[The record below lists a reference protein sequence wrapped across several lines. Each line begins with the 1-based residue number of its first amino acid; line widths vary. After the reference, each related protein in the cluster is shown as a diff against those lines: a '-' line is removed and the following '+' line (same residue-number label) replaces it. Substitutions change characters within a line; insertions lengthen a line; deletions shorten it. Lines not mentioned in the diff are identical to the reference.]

1 MPISVA
7 NGLGFDSEKARW
19 AMQEV
24 KAFLD
29 PYRKYI
35 HSLILFGSY
44 AMGHATRFSD
54 VDFLVL
60 LKNGEKAQQLSRALF
75 GIEWRHRAVLETE
88 TLGGIQ
94 FVPFDERGIER
105 LFELSTPLVHA
116 ARHGLIMWDD
126 GWFRT
131 VLRRPYPKWPTREAA
146 LEAFTKWIVWQYYRS
161 ALDIKKEISM
171 DHGPDGMCT
180 KSGKCIGHFSGDIL
194 ARVLSRML
202 YVTLPERGFL
212 PLSKREAIAMAVE
225 AYGRVAW
232 RPVAVAMAV
241 LRRDRAISH
250 REFSVMFPFARN
262 LFGECI
268 RICGARDPRVL
279 EALRRNAEIRKH
291 LRKIERAPENNK
303 K

>member
-1 MPISVA
+1 
-7 NGLGFDSEKARW
+7 
-19 AMQEV
+19 
-24 KAFLD
+24 
-29 PYRKYI
+29 
-35 HSLILFGSY
+35 
-44 AMGHATRFSD
+44 
-54 VDFLVL
+54 
-60 LKNGEKAQQLSRALF
+60 
-75 GIEWRHRAVLETE
+75 
-88 TLGGIQ
+88 
-94 FVPFDERGIER
+94 
-105 LFELSTPLVHA
+105 
-116 ARHGLIMWDD
+116 
-126 GWFRT
+126 
-131 VLRRPYPKWPTREAA
+131 
-146 LEAFTKWIVWQYYRS
+146 
-161 ALDIKKEISM
+161 
-171 DHGPDGMCT
+171 
-180 KSGKCIGHFSGDIL
+180 
-194 ARVLSRML
+194 ML

>member
-1 MPISVA
+1 
-7 NGLGFDSEKARW
+7 
-19 AMQEV
+19 MQEV

-60 LKNGEKAQQLSRALF
+60 LKNGKKVQRLSRVLF
-75 GIEWRHRAVLETE
+75 GIEWGHRAILETG

-116 ARHGLIMWDD
+116 ACHGLIIWDD
-126 GWFRT
+126 GWFKT
-131 VLRRPYPKWPTREAA
+131 LLRRPYSKWPTREAA
-146 LEAFTKWIVWQYYRS
+146 LEAFTRWIVWQYCRS
-161 ALDIKKEISM
+161 AVDIKKEILM
-171 DHGPDGMCT
+171 DHGPDGICT
-180 KSGKCIGHFSGDIL
+180 KRGKCMGHLSGDIL

-212 PLSKREAIAMAVE
+212 PLSKREATAMALE
-225 AYGRVAW
+225 AYGRAAW

-241 LRRDRAISH
+241 LRGK
-250 REFSVMFPFARN
+250 EPF
-262 LFGECI
+262 
-268 RICGARDPRVL
+268 RIGSTA
-279 EALRRNAEIRKH
+279 
-291 LRKIERAPENNK
+291 
-303 K
+303 

>member
-1 MPISVA
+1 MISDKPSTDTPARDRDQTRPISVV

-60 LKNGEKAQQLSRALF
+60 LRNGKKVHRLSRLLS
-75 GIEWRHRAVLETE
+75 GIEWGHRAVLETE
-88 TLGGIQ
+88 TSEGIQ

-105 LFELSTPLVHA
+105 LFELSTPLIHA
-116 ARHGLIMWDD
+116 ACHGLIIWDD
-126 GWFRT
+126 GWFKT
-131 VLRRPYPKWPTREAA
+131 LLRRPYPKWPTREAL
-146 LEAFTKWIVWQYYRS
+146 LEAFTKWIIWQYYRS
-161 ALDIKKEISM
+161 ALDVKKEILM
-171 DHGPDGMCT
+171 DHGPDGICT
-180 KSGKCIGHFSGDIL
+180 KRGKCMGHLSGDIL

-212 PLSKREAIAMAVE
+212 PLSKREATAMAVE
-225 AYGRVAW
+225 AYGRAAW
-232 RPVAVAMAV
+232 RQVSPI
-241 LRRDRAISH
+241 DQISS
-250 REFSVMFPFARN
+250 EDFSVSGQE
-262 LFGECI
+262 GEGSKN
-268 RICGARDPRVL
+268 RLQFRQLHV
-279 EALRRNAEIRKH
+279 K
-291 LRKIERAPENNK
+291 
-303 K
+303 